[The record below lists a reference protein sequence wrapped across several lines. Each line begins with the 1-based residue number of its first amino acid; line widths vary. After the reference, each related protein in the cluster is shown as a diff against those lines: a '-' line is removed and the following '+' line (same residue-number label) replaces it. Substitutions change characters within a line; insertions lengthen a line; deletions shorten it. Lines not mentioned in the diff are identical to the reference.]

1 MERIDLARAIIAAL
15 EARDEK
21 DAAATSGNAFATIGD
36 MTAAARKCVN
46 DDKIA
51 ELAGL
56 IVATDFADFR
66 DWAEDVIA
74 DEQAA
79 ARR

>member
-15 EARDEK
+15 DARDEK
-21 DAAATSGNAFATIGD
+21 AAAAPSGLAFATISD
-36 MTAAARKCVN
+36 MTAAARKYVN

-66 DWAEDVIA
+66 DWAEDV
-74 DEQAA
+74 
-79 ARR
+79 